1 MEQGHA
7 PALRLG
13 ISACLVGEPVRYD
26 GTHRL
31 DFVVQEALG
40 GSVHWVAV
48 CPEVEFGL
56 GVPRPIIRLERHAGG
71 VRVTQPATERDLTAE
86 LDAWCDAR
94 VAELD
99 LPALDGFILKAR
111 SPSCGLVGVKSYAP
125 DGSDERADG
134 EGRFAAAL
142 RRNDPD
148 LPLIDEAQFAD
159 AAARDAFTAAAAL
172 RQRRQRSRARPD
184 SR

>member
-1 MEQGHA
+1 MRDGLV
-7 PALRLG
+7 PKLRLG
-13 ISACLVGEPVRYD
+13 SSACLLGEPVRYD

-31 DFVVQEALG
+31 DLAVQQALG
-40 GSVHWVAV
+40 DAVQWIPV

-56 GVPRPIIRLERHAGG
+56 GVPRPVIRLERHPGG
-71 VRVTQPATERDLTAE
+71 VRVTQPDTARDLTAE

-111 SPSCGLVGVKSYAP
+111 SPSCGLAGVQSVAP
-125 DGSDERADG
+125 DGSAERADG

-142 RRNDPD
+142 RRADPE

-159 AAARDAFTAAAAL
+159 AEVRAAFLNAAG
-172 RQRRQRSRARPD
+172 RRFRARAG